1 MEHLIG
7 GISQLGWVAAKALLL
22 YLTAV
27 VGFRLCKRRTLADLS
42 PFDFVAVVAVGA
54 IIGRVPN
61 ATDASYLAGV
71 ATLVTVLAAHAV
83 ITRLRQFPSI
93 ARLIE
98 HSPRVLV
105 SDGHVLEQELRRCGL
120 TRGDL
125 NALLRQEGVQELS
138 EVKYLIFEQ
147 RGRVSLVPAGRAQ
160 ARRCGAQCP
169 HPRDHVCA
177 TARHSAH
184 RTQLRPGTAPWQ
196 PTERLALRAELHQC
210 AACAHLGLAEF
221 VDPSASAGD
230 ECVPPPRCARVQDEW
245 RIPQS
250 HCRMAAAARAYSRDR
265 DPIL

>member
-147 RGRVSLVPAGRAQ
+147 RGRVSS
-160 ARRCGAQCP
+160 RRSMP
-169 HPRDHVCA
+169 L
-177 TARHSAH
+177 
-184 RTQLRPGTAPWQ
+184 LRPEHQGHRFGRRLQDILLRGLSFVPSRNRTAP
-196 PTERLALRAELHQC
+196 
-210 AACAHLGLAEF
+210 
-221 VDPSASAGD
+221 
-230 ECVPPPRCARVQDEW
+230 
-245 RIPQS
+245 
-250 HCRMAAAARAYSRDR
+250 SRYGGA
-265 DPIL
+265 PW